1 LTKPGKPSL
10 IEAKKERRKDMDF
23 GGLFKTSLDQ
33 LIKGIVKIIL
43 FFLVGVLLSVTIVLI
58 PTVMGGFIRGFLK
71 YIREGKEPEF
81 NELWS
86 FENYW
91 QILLSMVVPGLLT
104 LIGFICLIVPGLQLT
119 IWWMY
124 SPYFVVDKNM
134 GFWEAMKASRAA
146 TISSGTAKGLVLL
159 IILVVLL
166 IIGNLTFG
174 VGLLVTMPFGALM
187 VTNAYLIITGET
199 AKGGATQPGAKTA

>member
-1 LTKPGKPSL
+1 
-10 IEAKKERRKDMDF
+10 MDF
-23 GGLFKTSLDQ
+23 GGLFKTTWDQ
-33 LIKGIVKIIL
+33 LLKGIVKIIL
-43 FFLVGVLLSVTIVLI
+43 FFLVGVLLSLTIVLI
-58 PTVMGGFIRGFLK
+58 PTVTGGFIRGFLK
-71 YIREGKEPEF
+71 YIREGKDPELK
-81 NELWS
+81 ELWS

-91 QILLSMVVPGLLT
+91 QILLSMLVPGLLT

-124 SPYFVVDKNM
+124 TPYFVVDKNM
-134 GFWEAMKASRAA
+134 GFWEAMSASRAA
-146 TISSGTAKGLVLL
+146 TISNRTANGLVLL

-166 IIGNLTFG
+166 IIGNLIFG

-199 AKGGATQPGAKTA
+199 AKGGATQPAAKTA